1 MLTGKIALVTGAGRG
16 IGREIAA
23 LMARYGAFVYINYSG
38 SEEKARELKKELLQ
52 EGLGADICRCD
63 VTDYEAVK
71 AMVDRIGEERGR
83 LDILVNN
90 AGITKDTLAMKMT
103 EEDFD
108 SVIRVNL
115 KGAFHCMKHG
125 CRMMLRQRYGR
136 MINIS
141 SVVGLHGNPGQL
153 NYAASKAGLIGM
165 TKTMA
170 KELGSRGITVNA
182 IAPGFIETEMTDV
195 LPDRIKEETKR
206 NIPMGMFGSCLDVA
220 ETAAFL
226 ASDRARYITGQVIGV
241 DGGMGI

>member
-1 MLTGKIALVTGAGRG
+1 MLFR
-16 IGREIAA
+16 
-23 LMARYGAFVYINYSG
+23 S
-38 SEEKARELKKELLQ
+38 
-52 EGLGADICRCD
+52 
-63 VTDYEAVK
+63 
-71 AMVDRIGEERGR
+71 
-83 LDILVNN
+83 
-90 AGITKDTLAMKMT
+90 
-103 EEDFD
+103 
-108 SVIRVNL
+108 
-115 KGAFHCMKHG
+115 
-125 CRMMLRQRYGR
+125 
-136 MINIS
+136 
-141 SVVGLHGNPGQL
+141 
-153 NYAASKAGLIGM
+153 M